1 MTRKD
6 FDRLLDRCGFVK
18 ERVLDGGVRWHRS
31 HDAQHQF
38 CVLDNV
44 RQGDWRL
51 LLAVGIPPEE
61 WPATTPDSSVTGWV
75 EAESPWFPYFTDRER
90 REDSEGDRFDSKE
103 RALQRCADWFLD
115 IGLKW
120 LEGPGARSPIAWR
133 TEHNLLVRRRGGRI
147 AG

>member
-6 FDRLLDRCGFVK
+6 FERVVARCGFVK
-18 ERVLDGGVRWHRS
+18 ERVPDGGIRWRRPQS
-31 HDAQHQF
+31 VQHQF

-51 LLAVGIPPEE
+51 LLAVGFPPEE
-61 WPATTPDSSVTGWV
+61 WPMKTAHSHATGWV
-75 EAESPWFPYFTDRER
+75 EAESPWFPYFTDQER
-90 REDSEGDRFDSKE
+90 RDDPEGDRFDSKE

-115 IGLKW
+115 VGLKW
-120 LEGPGARSPIAWR
+120 LEDPGAKSPAAWR
-133 TEHNLLVRRRGGRI
+133 TEHHVLVRPNGDRI